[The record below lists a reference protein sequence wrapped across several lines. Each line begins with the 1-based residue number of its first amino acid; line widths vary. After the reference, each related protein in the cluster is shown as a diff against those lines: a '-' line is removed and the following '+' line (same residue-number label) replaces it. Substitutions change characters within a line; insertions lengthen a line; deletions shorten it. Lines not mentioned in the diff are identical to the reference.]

1 MHGKKTRGSSVLKL
15 AKARAA
21 PVYEVRPRKDHRGVD
36 LISDV
41 LPFGRLWC
49 GDFVPRL
56 SVTPFNGVCGNNRVG
71 SVYGDDAKSSS
82 PERLARALGHGNSL
96 RTATQLGSGACPR
109 YRFCDCGPHSAE
121 TDQSGESA
129 LLISLISLSL
139 CSQFHFVARPNVGR
153 VYSRSHDAVIRVYDA
168 AGNVIETH
176 EHAGDFKEW

>member
-1 MHGKKTRGSSVLKL
+1 MH
-15 AKARAA
+15 
-21 PVYEVRPRKDHRGVD
+21 VYEVRPRKDKRGVD
-36 LISDV
+36 LISDA
-41 LPFGRLWC
+41 LPFGRLWY

-71 SVYGDDAKSSS
+71 SVYGDDAKSRS

-96 RTATQLGSGACPR
+96 RAATQLGGGARPR

-139 CSQFHFVARPNVGR
+139 RSQFHFVARPNVGR
-153 VYSRSHDAVIRVYDA
+153 VYSRSHPITGCRDPRCADEKLTAFGPPYGVASICQRFTPVCQISTA
-168 AGNVIETH
+168 II
-176 EHAGDFKEW
+176 